1 MTGGMRFCAGVG
13 LTAVGADR
21 IRAETA
27 AGKPPGELRSFELHP
42 VGTVE
47 KSDNQV
53 RIRIFDPFVDG
64 LLGLQDW
71 SHINVFYWF
80 DQNDVPQKRR
90 ILQVHPQGN
99 PANPLTGV
107 FACRAPVRPNL
118 IALSVCKLLA
128 VEKNLITL
136 DKIDA
141 FDGTPI
147 LDIKPF
153 IPPDA
158 PTKDIRVPVWTKG
171 PKKGE

>member
-1 MTGGMRFCAGVG
+1 MG
-13 LTAVGADR
+13 LTVVGAGQV
-21 IRAETA
+21 RAKFVDDEPT
-27 AGKPPGELRSFELHP
+27 GEPKIFELHP

-47 KSDNQV
+47 KSDDQV

-64 LLGLQDW
+64 LLGLQEW

-80 DQNDVPQKRR
+80 DQNDVPQKRG
-90 ILQVHPQGN
+90 ILRVHPQGN
-99 PANPLTGV
+99 QANPLTGV

-118 IALSVCKLLA
+118 IALSVCKVLA
-128 VEKNLITL
+128 VGKNLIIL
-136 DKIDA
+136 DQIDA

-158 PTKDIRVPVWTKG
+158 PMKDVRVPAWAKG
-171 PKKGE
+171 KKKAD